1 MQSKKL
7 LTIALAL
14 TFVATFAF
22 AFAFAAEG
30 SDAADIEKSKEADWS
45 KFTDTSKGHFYVYLD
60 NNTDN
65 EMVVKVTVYDG
76 KSGDE
81 LDNTVATIPATTT
94 AYEVRMTFGFGSD
107 GTKLVNYKVTNE
119 EGTVTYFSEGNF
131 EISVSH
137 SIWKNTST
145 YVILVAVIIA
155 IVVIAYFVMR
165 ARATKQKSA
174 GGTKTFTQLEA
185 ERKAKKAGKVAQRE
199 TYKADSSKKKKRD

>member
-7 LTIALAL
+7 LAIALAL

-60 NNTDN
+60 NNSAN
-65 EMVVKVTVYDG
+65 EMIVKVTVYDG
-76 KSGDE
+76 TSGDE

-119 EGTVTYFSEGNF
+119 DGTVT
-131 EISVSH
+131 ISLRAFQTGSVP
-137 SIWKNTST
+137 
-145 YVILVAVIIA
+145 AA
-155 IVVIAYFVMR
+155 DIVH
-165 ARATKQKSA
+165 
-174 GGTKTFTQLEA
+174 
-185 ERKAKKAGKVAQRE
+185 
-199 TYKADSSKKKKRD
+199 

>member
-7 LTIALAL
+7 RTIALAL

-94 AYEVRMTFGFGSD
+94 AYEV
-107 GTKLVNYKVTNE
+107 TNE

-145 YVILVAVIIA
+145 YVLLVAVIIA

-185 ERKAKKAGKVAQRE
+185 ERKAKKAGKVAEKQN
-199 TYKADSSKKKKRD
+199 YSASGSKKKRN

>member
-14 TFVATFAF
+14 SFVATFAF

-94 AYEVRMTFGFGSD
+94 AYEIRMTFGFGSD

-145 YVILVAVIIA
+145 YVLLVAVIIA

-165 ARATKQKSA
+165 ARATKQKST

-185 ERKAKKAGKVAQRE
+185 ERKAKKAGKVAEKQN
-199 TYKADSSKKKKRD
+199 YSASGSKKKRN